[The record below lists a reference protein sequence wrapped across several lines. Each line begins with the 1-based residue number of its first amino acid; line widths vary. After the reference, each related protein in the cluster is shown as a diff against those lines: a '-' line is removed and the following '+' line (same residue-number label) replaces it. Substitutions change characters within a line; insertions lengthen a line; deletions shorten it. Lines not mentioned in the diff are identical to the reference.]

1 MSIIR
6 KDVEISHEE
15 YCSGKYQNVSSIS
28 GKHEARIWYVD
39 GEIDPNKTYSDNYLR
54 KNKIGKYANN
64 SSSSSS
70 SSQSDSGLGLGAA
83 LGGGFVGLAK
93 KLFEETPEEKAQQ
106 AKDEEIDEIVDYRME
121 RFNFNLKR
129 DFPTKGTT
137 DELLARITA
146 LLDQSDEFKLE
157 ESHPDEL
164 HSRLAEEKCESVS
177 KHAVKMCKQIK
188 KQDPERFNQ
197 PDVQEMLKRAGKRTY
212 WGKIKYYL
220 LIWVIIM
227 IVTICL
233 VLFA

>member
-1 MSIIR
+1 MSIIN

-28 GKHEARIWYVD
+28 GKHTARIWYVN
-39 GEIDPNKTYSDNYLR
+39 GEIDPNKTYSDSYLR
-54 KNKIGKYANN
+54 KNKIGKYASSG
-64 SSSSSS
+64 SSSSKSS
-70 SSQSDSGLGLGAA
+70 SSGSGFGLGAA
-83 LGGGFVGLAK
+83 LGGGVVGLAK

-106 AKDEEIDEIVDYRME
+106 AKDEEIDDIVEYRME

-129 DFPTKGTT
+129 DFPIKGTT
-137 DELLARITA
+137 EELVAGITA

-197 PDVQEMLKRAGKRTY
+197 PDIQEMLKRAGKRTY
-212 WGKIKYYL
+212 WGKVKYAL
-220 LIWVIIM
+220 LIWVILM
-227 IVTICL
+227 IVIGL
-233 VLFA
+233 VIAFA